1 MQINTNTLA
10 MHAQRQ
16 LEKSSNSLTRTLA
29 RLSSGL
35 RINSAMDDAA
45 GQASASRMDAK
56 IRGER
61 QGLRNV
67 TDNASML
74 QVTEGALAK
83 VSDMLQ
89 RMRELSVQAANGTL
103 SSPDRQAL
111 QAEANQLL
119 QGIDQI
125 GRETEFNGQQV
136 FSQSTTSLGGD
147 ADKRAVMDGLQL
159 GWLEASERRIKQFYG
174 IQGDGATMTVNL
186 NPGTPGGTLASV
198 SYTGTD
204 GGGRMLGVAL
214 NVEMADFTPANLP
227 NGGSAPFY
235 NDRVI
240 AHEMVHAVM
249 GRSMNITTL
258 PTWFMEGTAEFIHG
272 ADERL
277 AGDVAA
283 AGGAAALVGGNNLGG
298 AWASDSA
305 HYSAAYAATRYLHQQ
320 VKQAG
325 GSGIKDVMQALNG
338 GATLDAAINS
348 ATKGNLA
355 TSAAFIASWNTN
367 GAAFIG
373 GMDLSNADTGA
384 VGGADADGGTILTA
398 ETALDDNNASLS
410 GANVLQGFKLDFPD
424 IAGATGQ
431 NFFTVQ
437 SGSNAGDTLQGSV
450 GAVNVASLGLQDLD
464 LDKLAKFA
472 IFHLDQAL
480 DYVSQERAKIG
491 GMMSRLDSASQ
502 NLQSS
507 TENASTARS
516 RILDA
521 DYAQETA
528 NQTRQSV
535 LQQAG
540 TAMLAQANSQSQNV
554 LRLLQV

>member
-1 MQINTNTLA
+1 
-10 MHAQRQ
+10 
-16 LEKSSNSLTRTLA
+16 
-29 RLSSGL
+29 
-35 RINSAMDDAA
+35 
-45 GQASASRMDAK
+45 
-56 IRGER
+56 
-61 QGLRNV
+61 
-67 TDNASML
+67 
-74 QVTEGALAK
+74 
-83 VSDMLQ
+83 
-89 RMRELSVQAANGTL
+89 
-103 SSPDRQAL
+103 
-111 QAEANQLL
+111 
-119 QGIDQI
+119 
-125 GRETEFNGQQV
+125 
-136 FSQSTTSLGGD
+136 
-147 ADKRAVMDGLQL
+147 
-159 GWLEASERRIKQFYG
+159 
-174 IQGDGATMTVNL
+174 
-186 NPGTPGGTLASV
+186 
-198 SYTGTD
+198 
-204 GGGRMLGVAL
+204 
-214 NVEMADFTPANLP
+214 
-227 NGGSAPFY
+227 
-235 NDRVI
+235 
-240 AHEMVHAVM
+240 
-249 GRSMNITTL
+249 
-258 PTWFMEGTAEFIHG
+258 
-272 ADERL
+272 
-277 AGDVAA
+277 
-283 AGGAAALVGGNNLGG
+283 
-298 AWASDSA
+298 
-305 HYSAAYAATRYLHQQ
+305 
-320 VKQAG
+320 
-325 GSGIKDVMQALNG
+325 MQALNG

-373 GMDLSNADTGA
+373 SMDLSNTDTGA
-384 VGGADADGGTILTA
+384 VGGADADGGTVLNA

-450 GAVNVASLGLQDLD
+450 SAVNVASLGLQDLD

>member
-10 MHAQRQ
+10 MQAQRQ

-45 GQASASRMDAK
+45 GQATASRMDAK
-56 IRGER
+56 IRGQH
-61 QGLRNV
+61 QGLRNL

-89 RMRELSVQAANGTL
+89 RIRELSVQAANGTL

-159 GWLEASERRIKQFYG
+159 GWLEASERRIRQFYG

-277 AGDVAA
+277 AGDVAL
-283 AGGAAALVGGNNLGG
+283 AGSAAALVGGNNLGG

-305 HYSAAYAATRYLHQQ
+305 HYSVAYAATRYLHQQ

-355 TSAAFIASWNTN
+355 SSAAFITSWNTN

-373 GMDLSNADTGA
+373 SMDLSNTDTGA

-424 IAGATGQ
+424 IGGATGQ
-431 NFFTVQ
+431 NFFTMQ
-437 SGSNAGDTLQGSV
+437 SGSNAGDTLQGSI

-472 IFHLDQAL
+472 LFHVDQAL

-502 NLQSS
+502 NLQTS
-507 TENASTARS
+507 TENASAARS
-516 RILDA
+516 RILDV

-528 NQTRQSV
+528 KQTRHSV

-540 TAMLAQANSQSQNV
+540 TAMLAQANSQGQYV

>member
-89 RMRELSVQAANGTL
+89 RMRELSVQAANSTL

-136 FSQSTTSLGGD
+136 FSQATTSLGGD

-240 AHEMVHAVM
+240 AHEMAHAVM
-249 GRSMNITTL
+249 GRSMNIATL

-277 AGDVAA
+277 AGDVAL
-283 AGGAAALVGGNNLGG
+283 AGSAAALVGGNNLGG

-355 TSAAFIASWNTN
+355 SSAAFIASWNTN

-373 GMDLSNADTGA
+373 SMDLSNTDTGA

-507 TENASTARS
+507 TENASAARS
-516 RILDA
+516 RIMDA

>member
-67 TDNASML
+67 TDNTSML

-103 SSPDRQAL
+103 SSTDRQAL

-186 NPGTPGGTLASV
+186 DPGTPGGTLASV

-258 PTWFMEGTAEFIHG
+258 PIWFMEGTAEFIHG

-283 AGGAAALVGGNNLGG
+283 AGSAAALVGGNNLGG

-355 TSAAFIASWNTN
+355 SSAAFIASWNTN

-373 GMDLSNADTGA
+373 SMDLSNADTGA
-384 VGGADADGGTILTA
+384 VGGADADGGTVLNA

-507 TENASTARS
+507 TENASAARS
-516 RILDA
+516 RIMDA

>member
-1 MQINTNTLA
+1 VQINTNTLA

-67 TDNASML
+67 TDNTSML

-186 NPGTPGGTLASV
+186 DPGTPGGTLASV

-214 NVEMADFTPANLP
+214 NVDMADFTPANLP

-240 AHEMVHAVM
+240 AHEMAHAVM

-283 AGGAAALVGGNNLGG
+283 AGSAAALVGGNNLGG

-325 GSGIKDVMQALNG
+325 GSGIKDVMQALSG

-355 TSAAFIASWNTN
+355 SSAAFIASWNTN

-373 GMDLSNADTGA
+373 SMDLSNADTGA
-384 VGGADADGGTILTA
+384 VGGADADGGTVLNA

-410 GANVLQGFKLDFPD
+410 GENVLQGFKLDFPD

-507 TENASTARS
+507 TENASAARS
-516 RILDA
+516 RIMDA

>member
-1 MQINTNTLA
+1 

-67 TDNASML
+67 TDNTSML

-103 SSPDRQAL
+103 SSTDRQAL

-186 NPGTPGGTLASV
+186 DPGTPGGTLASV

-258 PTWFMEGTAEFIHG
+258 PIWFMEGTAEFIHG

-283 AGGAAALVGGNNLGG
+283 AGSAAALVGGNNLGG

-355 TSAAFIASWNTN
+355 SSAAFIASWNTN

-373 GMDLSNADTGA
+373 SMDLSNADTGA
-384 VGGADADGGTILTA
+384 VGGADADGGTVLNA

-507 TENASTARS
+507 TENASAARS
-516 RILDA
+516 RIMDA